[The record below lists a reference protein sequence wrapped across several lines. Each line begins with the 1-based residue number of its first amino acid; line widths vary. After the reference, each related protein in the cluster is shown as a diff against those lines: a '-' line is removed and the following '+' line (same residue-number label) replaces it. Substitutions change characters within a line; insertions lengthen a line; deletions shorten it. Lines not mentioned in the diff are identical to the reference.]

1 MWERE
6 EVEGLLRAANAR
18 VAMILDSITDKFFA
32 IDKDWR
38 YTYLNPQAA
47 EQIKVLG
54 KDPARLIGKVLWEEF
69 PNPTSAEH
77 LRRAM
82 SERAVITDEQYYP
95 PLGEWYENRIYP
107 SPDGGIAVFQRYVTE
122 RKRAEEA
129 LRASSRRIANSLES
143 ITDQFYAMDREWR
156 FTYMGRE

>member
-1 MWERE
+1 
-6 EVEGLLRAANAR
+6 
-18 VAMILDSITDKFFA
+18 
-32 IDKDWR
+32 
-38 YTYLNPQAA
+38 
-47 EQIKVLG
+47 
-54 KDPARLIGKVLWEEF
+54 
-69 PNPTSAEH
+69 
-77 LRRAM
+77 M

-95 PLGEWYENRIYP
+95 PLREWYENRIYP

-122 RKRAEEA
+122 RKRAGEA